1 MIAMM
6 RHISMFRVLPE
17 HRTPNTIALL
27 EARLKALPESVPT
40 IISCEIGVK
49 PFPMPTETPD
59 GHVTFYDL
67 VQIIS
72 FETPEDCAAY
82 PASQGHMDFLTFSE
96 PFMEQVVGIGYPI

>member
-6 RHISMFRVLPE
+6 RHISMFRLLPE
-17 HRTPNTIALL
+17 YRTPETIALL
-27 EARLKALPESVPT
+27 ENRLKVLPEQVPT
-40 IISCEIGVK
+40 IRSCEIGVK

-59 GHVTFYDL
+59 GHVEFYDL

-82 PASQGHMDFLTFSE
+82 PASQGHLDFLAFSE
-96 PFMEQVVGIGYPI
+96 RYMEQVVGIDYPI

>member
-1 MIAMM
+1 
-6 RHISMFRVLPE
+6 
-17 HRTPNTIALL
+17 
-27 EARLKALPESVPT
+27 
-40 IISCEIGVK
+40 
-49 PFPMPTETPD
+49 MPTETPD

-96 PFMEQVVGIGYPI
+96 PFMEQVVGIDYPI